1 MQIYC
6 YLGRKIGLL
15 NFAYLSLFAYL
26 RSMIIFLL
34 CLTVAITI
42 LVIFRLF
49 EKFGIDNLQAILFSY
64 LISAIAAFSITNWN
78 LSAIEISQ
86 QDWFF
91 YTLIIGS
98 SFFIGFNIFA
108 LSTQK
113 AGLALTSVAANISV
127 VIPVTAALILYKEQL
142 NSWQVAGLIIA
153 LAAIVLVFKP
163 SDKSK
168 IISGSLLFPLL
179 LFFINGINN
188 SLMKHVEV
196 LQAMNH
202 PYLFLG
208 MVFSTAFLIGSV
220 FYSLKKKKAKIKRKN
235 LIAALILGI
244 LNFLSTYLFLASL
257 TLFDSSVFFPIFNLS
272 FITGSTIIGVFVFKE
287 KLSTTNWLGL
297 ILAIFAIVIIT
308 YFQ

>member
-1 MQIYC
+1 
-6 YLGRKIGLL
+6 
-15 NFAYLSLFAYL
+15 
-26 RSMIIFLL
+26 MILFLL
-34 CLTVAITI
+34 CLIVAVTI
-42 LVIFRLF
+42 LVVFRLF

-64 LISAIAAFSITNWN
+64 LISAIAAYSITDWN
-78 LSAIEISQ
+78 LSSLEITQ
-86 QDWFF
+86 QDWFI
-91 YTLIIGS
+91 YTFIIGT

-113 AGLALTSVAANISV
+113 AGMALTSVAANISV
-127 VIPVTAALILYKEQL
+127 IIPVSTALILYNEQL
-142 NSWQVAGLIIA
+142 NSWQITGMIIA
-153 LAAIVLVFKP
+153 LAAIILVFKP
-163 SDKSK
+163 SHKTK

-196 LQAMNH
+196 LQAMKH

-208 MVFSTAFLIGSV
+208 MVFSAAFLSGSV
-220 FYSLKKKKAKIKRKN
+220 FYLLKKKNSKIKRKN
-235 LIAALILGI
+235 LIAALILGL

-257 TLFDSSVFFPIFNLS
+257 TIFDSSVFFPTFNLS

-287 KLSTTNWLGL
+287 KLSTINWLGL

>member
-1 MQIYC
+1 MI
-6 YLGRKIGLL
+6 
-15 NFAYLSLFAYL
+15 LF
-26 RSMIIFLL
+26 IL
-34 CLTVAITI
+34 CLIVAVTI
-42 LVIFRLF
+42 LVVFRLF
-49 EKFGIDNLQAILFSY
+49 EKFGINNLQVILFSY
-64 LISAIAAFSITNWN
+64 LFSAIAAFSITDWN
-78 LSAIEISQ
+78 LSAIEVTQ

-91 YTLIIGS
+91 YTFIIGS

-127 VIPVTAALILYKEQL
+127 IIPVSTALILYNEQL
-142 NSWQVAGLIIA
+142 NSWQIVGMLIA
-153 LAAIVLVFKP
+153 LTAIILVFKP
-163 SDKSK
+163 SDKTK

-208 MVFSTAFLIGSV
+208 MVFSAAFLIGSV
-220 FYSLKKKKAKIKRKN
+220 FYLLKKNKPKIKRKN
-235 LIAALILGI
+235 MIAALILGL

-257 TLFDSSVFFPIFNLS
+257 TIFDSSVFFPIFNLS
-272 FITGSTIIGVFVFKE
+272 FIAGSTIIGVLVFKE
-287 KLSTTNWLGL
+287 KLSTINWLGL

>member
-1 MQIYC
+1 MI
-6 YLGRKIGLL
+6 
-15 NFAYLSLFAYL
+15 LFT
-26 RSMIIFLL
+26 L
-34 CLTVAITI
+34 CLIVAVTI
-42 LVIFRLF
+42 LVVFRLF

-64 LISAIAAFSITNWN
+64 LVSALASFSIANWN
-78 LSAIEISQ
+78 LSALEITQ
-86 QDWFF
+86 QDWFI
-91 YTLIIGS
+91 YTFIIGI

-127 VIPVTAALILYKEQL
+127 IIPVGAALLLYGEEL
-142 NSWQVAGLIIA
+142 NSWQIGGMVLA

-163 SDKSK
+163 SNKTK
-168 IISGSLLFPLL
+168 ILSSALLFPLF

-188 SLMKHVEV
+188 SLMKQVEV

-202 PYLFLG
+202 PMLFLALVFSAAFIMGSIFYLF
-208 MVFSTAFLIGSV
+208 
-220 FYSLKKKKAKIKRKN
+220 KKKKQKLNTKN
-235 LIAALILGI
+235 MLAALVLGL
-244 LNFLSTYLFLASL
+244 LNFISTYLFLASL
-257 TLFDSSVFFPIFNLS
+257 TIFDSSVFFPIFNLS

-287 KLSTTNWLGL
+287 KLSLINWLGL